1 MSKALSKLL
10 RSIPV
15 PVPPAKPRTHTVSPP
30 TPPPSL
36 TSYSDEPIDW
46 AWNRRQAA
54 LNKRREMISDAVPSS
69 RPLGKLDVD
78 LMDDMAI
85 VKQLAVPALEA
96 GGLGTAIGSALWLS
110 DRRKE
115 AERQARIAE
124 GGEVISPG
132 DIGLVKFGERF
143 PSLVMTDEEKFDHL
157 LREGDPLLESMTSGN
172 PLMRAMTR

>member
-36 TSYSDEPIDW
+36 TSYSDEPIYW

-85 VKQLAVPALEA
+85 VKQLVCLPL
-96 GGLGTAIGSALWLS
+96 
-110 DRRKE
+110 RR
-115 AERQARIAE
+115 AAWVLR
-124 GGEVISPG
+124 
-132 DIGLVKFGERF
+132 LV
-143 PSLVMTDEEKFDHL
+143 L
-157 LREGDPLLESMTSGN
+157 LCG
-172 PLMRAMTR
+172 